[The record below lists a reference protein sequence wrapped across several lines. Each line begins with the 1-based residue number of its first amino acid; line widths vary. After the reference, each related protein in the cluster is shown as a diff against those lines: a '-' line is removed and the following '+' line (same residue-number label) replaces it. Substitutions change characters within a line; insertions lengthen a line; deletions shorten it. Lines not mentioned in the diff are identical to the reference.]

1 VPDQIESPRFAAGGN
16 GPNIPDHRPPG
27 VDVRG
32 AHEQAAALAM
42 LRSNGAHQRFID
54 ELVDERG
61 EGLGRGQRVTEIGD

>member
-1 VPDQIESPRFAAGGN
+1 
-16 GPNIPDHRPPG
+16 
-27 VDVRG
+27 VRG